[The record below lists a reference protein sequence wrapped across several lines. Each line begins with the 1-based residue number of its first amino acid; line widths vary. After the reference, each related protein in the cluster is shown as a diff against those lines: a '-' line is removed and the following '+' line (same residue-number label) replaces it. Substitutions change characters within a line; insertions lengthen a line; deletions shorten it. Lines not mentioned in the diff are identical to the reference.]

1 MAGNA
6 AGFWLN
12 VLMKHVFLIPALALL
27 ASCATSTA
35 YGPAKSERA
44 EGYVSQQIE
53 TGRHIISYTDRDMS
67 RARNMALLRAS
78 EITLAEG
85 KDWFEITN
93 ESADVQESG
102 RGGGPSVSIG
112 GSAGSGGY
120 SGVGVGVGFG
130 IPLGGGSAGKVT
142 HTIEIVT
149 GAGPKPD
156 KAEAYDARSVD
167 MNLRVTS
174 G

>member
-1 MAGNA
+1 
-6 AGFWLN
+6 
-12 VLMKHVFLIPALALL
+12 MKHALLIPAAFFLA
-27 ASCATSTA
+27 ACVTTPT
-35 YGPAKSERA
+35 YGPAKSDRA
-44 EGYVSQQIE
+44 EGYLSQQIE
-53 TGRHIISYTDRDMS
+53 AGRHRVSYTDKDPV

-93 ESADVQESG
+93 ESADARPTSRSG
-102 RGGGPSVSIG
+102 GTSVSVG

-120 SGVGVGVGFG
+120 SGVGVGIGIG
-130 IPLGGGSAGKVT
+130 IPLGGGSSGKAT

-156 KAEAYDARSVD
+156 KPEAYDARSVD
-167 MNLRVTS
+167 MNLRVIS

>member
-1 MAGNA
+1 MADKRSGFALNA
-6 AGFWLN
+6 S
-12 VLMKHVFLIPALALL
+12 MKNALLIPALALL
-27 ASCATSTA
+27 AACTTTPS
-35 YGPAKSERA
+35 YGPAKSA
-44 EGYVSQQIE
+44 NAMGYSSQQIE
-53 TGRHIISYTDRDMS
+53 TGRYRVSYTDADPV

-78 EITLAEG
+78 EITLQEG
-85 KDWFEITN
+85 RDWFEITG
-93 ESADVQESG
+93 ESTDVEAGRSG
-102 RGGGPSVSIG
+102 GSSISVG

-120 SGVGVGVGFG
+120 SGVGVGVGIGF
-130 IPLGGGSAGKVT
+130 PLGGSKSGKAT
-142 HTIEIVT
+142 HSMEIVT

>member
-1 MAGNA
+1 MSP
-6 AGFWLN
+6 
-12 VLMKHVFLIPALALL
+12 MKHIFLIPALAVM
-27 ASCATSTA
+27 AACATTPA
-35 YGPAKSERA
+35 YGPAKSPSS
-44 EGYVSQQIE
+44 EGYFSQQIE
-53 TGRHIISYTDRDMS
+53 TGRHRISYTDKDPV

-78 EITLAEG
+78 EVTLLEG
-85 KDWFEITN
+85 KDWFEITS
-93 ESADVQESG
+93 EAEDSDFSG
-102 RGGGPSVSIG
+102 RRGGGTSVSVG

-120 SGVGVGVGFG
+120 SGVGVGIGIGF
-130 IPLGGGSAGKVT
+130 PLGGSGGSSGKTT
-142 HTIEIVT
+142 HSLEIVT